1 MNESPPI
8 PAAHLFQRGTEV
20 FQPTLIE
27 IIEVTVRPAGVNQ
40 RRDRIDEKLN
50 IQRLALLFCRGHGG
64 NHTPSEIHTGQQSG
78 RSNGRSLP
86 SRGAVTGTT
95 LSGASYTS

>member
-8 PAAHLFQRGTEV
+8 PSAHLFQRGTEI
-20 FQPTLIE
+20 FQPAFIE
-27 IIEVTVRPAGVNQ
+27 IIEVAVRPACVNQ

-64 NHTPSEIHTGQQSG
+64 NHTPREIHTGQQSG
-78 RSNGRSLP
+78 RSNGRIS
-86 SRGAVTGTT
+86 SKSQCVAATT
-95 LSGASYTS
+95 LFDASST